1 MKKFLIILIVLLIII
16 PVSIHFWA
24 GSLIKQGIQ
33 KYVPPIVGVPVSVDS
48 ISVSLFD
55 GEFKVKNLIIE
66 NPPQFGNT
74 PALSVGKIETEVD
87 LMSLFKNTII
97 IKKVEI
103 ERPTASLL
111 IGEQGLNLDIINEN
125 IQNYMKKSASQTVP
139 EEKSSKRE
147 KNIIIKKL
155 KFEDGAVV
163 LGAFG
168 TEKTILLPDFEERNL
183 GERKKNSIGDTIAQ
197 IISRFSIQALKEQAK
212 SGLSSGKALF
222 EDIKE
227 DLNDR
232 FQNLQNK

>member
-1 MKKFLIILIVLLIII
+1 MASFGSIVMIGVLLMN
-16 PVSIHFWA
+16 
-24 GSLIKQGIQ
+24 
-33 KYVPPIVGVPVSVDS
+33 
-48 ISVSLFD
+48 LF
-55 GEFKVKNLIIE
+55 
-66 NPPQFGNT
+66 
-74 PALSVGKIETEVD
+74 
-87 LMSLFKNTII
+87 I

-183 GERKKNSIGDTIAQ
+183 GERKKNSLGSTIAQ
-197 IISRFSIQALKEQAK
+197 IISKFSIQALKEQAK
-212 SGLSSGKALF
+212 TGLSSGKALID
-222 EDIKE
+222 DIKQ
-227 DLNDR
+227 DLKNKA
-232 FQNLQNK
+232 QNLGNN